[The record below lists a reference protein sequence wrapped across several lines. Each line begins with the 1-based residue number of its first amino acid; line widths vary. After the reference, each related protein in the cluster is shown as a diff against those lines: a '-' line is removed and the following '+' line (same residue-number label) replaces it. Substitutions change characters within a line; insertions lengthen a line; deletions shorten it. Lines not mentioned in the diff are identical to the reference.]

1 MTGARRGYRGGNA
14 APFGPPYDGHGY
26 GRLRFGSARV
36 LLCDFSHSSPWL
48 VAVTKRA
55 ILPDSNR
62 FTPVRLWEGN
72 VKALAFRPNLAREAA
87 PDWGAGALKD
97 ARRAGAVKVLLEP

>member
-1 MTGARRGYRGGNA
+1 
-14 APFGPPYDGHGY
+14 
-26 GRLRFGSARV
+26 
-36 LLCDFSHSSPWL
+36 
-48 VAVTKRA
+48 
-55 ILPDSNR
+55 
-62 FTPVRLWEGN
+62 